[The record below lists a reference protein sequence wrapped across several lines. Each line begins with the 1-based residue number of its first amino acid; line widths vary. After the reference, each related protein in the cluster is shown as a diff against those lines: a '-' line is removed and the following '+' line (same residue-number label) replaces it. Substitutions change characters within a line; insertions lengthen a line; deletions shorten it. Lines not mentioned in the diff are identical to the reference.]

1 MLGLVCWSNFLLG
14 RYDDAM
20 PACEKTAARDNT
32 WGNQVWLVA
41 GYAQQGDIAKA
52 GIARNEVLK
61 QQPRFTIEKFK
72 AREAT
77 SASAGYL
84 QRLETHVLTGLRKAG
99 LPDM

>member
-52 GIARNEVLK
+52 GIAKTEVLG
-61 QQPRFTIEKFK
+61 QQTRFTVEKFK
-72 AREAT
+72 ARGRYRPAPSP
-77 SASAGYL
+77 SAPTALSS
-84 QRLETHVLTGLRKAG
+84 
-99 LPDM
+99 